1 MDEEELIDLEI
12 EIHET
17 VDKYL
22 AENGIQ
28 QCQPE
33 FYKTMVDK
41 ITEEYL
47 ENLICIGFIETDDDS
62 SYEKIFKK
70 FRKQVHIFTKNYF
83 AIIGIP
89 RRAYQN
95 PRSHI
100 FGKSPN
106 RETQPVNPT
115 GSENTGVVPVPP

>member
-1 MDEEELIDLEI
+1 MDEEDLIDLEI

-17 VDKYL
+17 VEKYL
-22 AENGIQ
+22 DENGIQ

-47 ENLICIGFIETDDDS
+47 ENLICIGFIETDHDS

-70 FRKQVHIFTKNYF
+70 FRNSMLMQRNMERKIHYLQ
-83 AIIGIP
+83 
-89 RRAYQN
+89 RR
-95 PRSHI
+95 
-100 FGKSPN
+100 
-106 RETQPVNPT
+106 
-115 GSENTGVVPVPP
+115 

>member
-1 MDEEELIDLEI
+1 MDEEDLIDLEI

-17 VDKYL
+17 VEKYL
-22 AENGIQ
+22 AKNGIQ

-33 FYKTMVDK
+33 FYKTMVEK

-47 ENLICIGFIETDDDS
+47 ENLICIGFIEQDDDS

-83 AIIGIP
+83 AIIGISKKLLEK
-89 RRAYQN
+89 A
-95 PRSHI
+95 I
-100 FGKSPN
+100 FWF
-106 RETQPVNPT
+106 
-115 GSENTGVVPVPP
+115 NTAGF